1 MKLPEMLDE
10 KSAEKK
16 DAQFPRSFLRLL
28 RTAQQTGPS
37 GGNETSLLSLGRIP
51 RDGRG
56 LTDVLMVTTTV
67 RLYKYYISRLIP
79 ENIDSN

>member
-1 MKLPEMLDE
+1 MLDE

-16 DAQFPRSFLRLL
+16 DPQSPGSFLGLL

-37 GGNETSLLSLGRIP
+37 GGDETSLLTLGRIP

-56 LTDVLMVTTTV
+56 LTDMLMVTTTV
-67 RLYKYYISRLIP
+67 RLYQKYISPLIS
-79 ENIDSN
+79 ECIL